1 LVGPRSAH
9 WMGPSDTPNRAAVKL
24 STSMSS
30 FALPLFCV
38 QQPLQSES
46 AQVSMTRTTIIFD
59 PDFRHRS
66 WCFNVAKS
74 GNTETMSCD
83 WTQLRG
89 MVGPQPANM
98 PSYWQPLYLM
108 HSSLPGSG

>member
-1 LVGPRSAH
+1 
-9 WMGPSDTPNRAAVKL
+9 MGPSDTPNRAAVKL

-66 WCFNVAKS
+66 WCFKVAKS